1 VRRQTQHGIECAS
14 LGADRLPDRLA
25 DRQQGMDL
33 PAKAPAFAHE
43 SAKIQP
49 SSATTVATSTE
60 GVMNQSVL
68 AYLLGPLVMAV
79 VGVVLWAVAH
89 YHHDD
94 HQGERRER
102 WLDTHPVDWMRHRH

>member
-1 VRRQTQHGIECAS
+1 MGLSAPRSGQTGCPTGWPTGNREWTS
-14 LGADRLPDRLA
+14 
-25 DRQQGMDL
+25 
-33 PAKAPAFAHE
+33 AKAPAFAHE

>member
-1 VRRQTQHGIECAS
+1 
-14 LGADRLPDRLA
+14 
-25 DRQQGMDL
+25 
-33 PAKAPAFAHE
+33 
-43 SAKIQP
+43 
-49 SSATTVATSTE
+49 
-60 GVMNQSVL
+60 MNQSVL